1 MTISARATPAT
12 ALRATCR
19 WLGASLIAA
28 SVLPLGIDDQRLVTA
43 ASLVLDL
50 GIVIPTDDMVAG
62 AAILGFVSFFAAV
75 GAALVW
81 PVNRR

>member
-1 MTISARATPAT
+1 MMAAALAVFLVILAAVAGVATLTVA
-12 ALRATCR
+12 
-19 WLGASLIAA
+19 
-28 SVLPLGIDDQRLVTA
+28 LVTA

-50 GIVIPTDDMVAG
+50 GIVIPNTQRTDDMVAG

>member
-1 MTISARATPAT
+1 MMAA
-12 ALRATCR
+12 ALAVF
-19 WLGASLIAA
+19 LVILAA
-28 SVLPLGIDDQRLVTA
+28 VAGVGTLTVALVTA

-50 GIVIPTDDMVAG
+50 GIVIPNTQRTDDMVAG
-62 AAILGFVSFFAAV
+62 AAILGFVSFSAAV

>member
-1 MTISARATPAT
+1 MMAAALAVFLVILAAVAGVATLTVA
-12 ALRATCR
+12 
-19 WLGASLIAA
+19 
-28 SVLPLGIDDQRLVTA
+28 LVTA